1 MTTGQQLNPMT
12 THGMV
17 TSPHYL
23 ASQAGLELLRNGGT
37 AVDAAIAAAA
47 TLAVVYPQM
56 CTLGG
61 DGFWLIYNAKKRKL
75 EGLNASG
82 RAGAKA
88 SIDFYAARGLKR
100 IPPHGYLAANTVP
113 GVVSGWEAAYN
124 YAQRELDSPC
134 RWGDLFAAA
143 VMYAEEGFPVSASL
157 AFWSRINTATDDTE
171 FRALQRFPE
180 FSAAYLDHGSA
191 SDEGTLLR
199 LPDLARTL
207 KTLAS
212 HGAEEFYQGDIA
224 ARIVA
229 DLEKNGGVLSR
240 EDFARHTADW
250 VEPLSV
256 SYRGHTACNL
266 PPNTQGMASLEIL
279 NICNRFDMRAL
290 GEGTADYCHLII
302 EATKL
307 AFADRDAYLSDPA
320 FADIP
325 VGELL
330 SDAHADR
337 QASRISM
344 NRAAADVRPMDPHG
358 DTAWL
363 GVVDRWGNAVS
374 LIQSIYH
381 DFGSAIVPGGTGILL
396 QNRGSYFSLDPG
408 HVNCLQPG
416 KRTLH
421 TLNPA
426 MLFKGGRPFL
436 VYGTMGGEGQ
446 PQTQAALVTRIVDFG
461 MTPQAAIDAPR
472 WLYGRSWGREAN
484 DLKLE
489 GRFPAAVVEELLR
502 RGHPASLVAAYTD
515 IMGHAGAILINQES
529 GIFQGGA
536 DPRGDGLACG
546 Y

>member
-1 MTTGQQLNPMT
+1 M
-12 THGMV
+12 
-17 TSPHYL
+17 
-23 ASQAGLELLRNGGT
+23 
-37 AVDAAIAAAA
+37 
-47 TLAVVYPQM
+47 
-56 CTLGG
+56 
-61 DGFWLIYNAKKRKL
+61 
-75 EGLNASG
+75 
-82 RAGAKA
+82 
-88 SIDFYAARGLKR
+88 
-100 IPPHGYLAANTVP
+100 
-113 GVVSGWEAAYN
+113 
-124 YAQRELDSPC
+124 
-134 RWGDLFAAA
+134 
-143 VMYAEEGFPVSASL
+143 
-157 AFWSRINTATDDTE
+157 
-171 FRALQRFPE
+171 
-180 FSAAYLDHGSA
+180 
-191 SDEGTLLR
+191 
-199 LPDLARTL
+199 PDLARTL

-250 VEPLSV
+250 VAPLSV
-256 SYRGHTACNL
+256 TYRGHTACNL

-330 SDAHADR
+330 SDAHADW

-396 QNRGSYFSLDPG
+396 QNRGSHFSLDPG

-489 GRFPAAVVEELLR
+489 GRFPEAVVEELVR
-502 RGHPASLVAAYTD
+502 RGHSASLVAPYTD
-515 IMGHAGAILINQES
+515 LMGHAGAILINQEN
-529 GIFQGGA
+529 GILQGGA
-536 DPRGDGLACG
+536 DPRSDGLACG